1 MFAAFLIVT
10 LGKERGVI
18 GAQPFKGVVHYS
30 GRKGG
35 LLGLNHVRVW
45 SIIVA
50 GEQSSQSPVSVV
62 RHSQSPFSWDGDAAH
77 IECRSS
83 LFS

>member
-50 GEQSSQSPVSVV
+50 GEQSSQSPCVC
-62 RHSQSPFSWDGDAAH
+62 SQALTITLLMGW
-77 IECRSS
+77 
-83 LFS
+83 